1 MAIYAMADLH
11 LSLGKPEKSME
22 VFGRAWENYIPRIEE
37 NWRKTVKETDTVL
50 ISGDIS
56 WETYLSDAAEDFKFI
71 NSLPGR
77 KILSRGN
84 HDYWWT
90 SFKKMD
96 DFLAANGLCN
106 ISFCR
111 TNIIEAEDALISG
124 TRGWLL
130 PNDREA
136 KEEDRKI
143 FARETERLKLCV
155 KEFEKA
161 DPEHLKKHIL
171 MIHYPPLTATSR
183 DTDFSRI
190 IENAPIDICVYGHL
204 HARAHGMR
212 FPEDTHNGV
221 KYILSASD
229 FLGFSPVRVLPEE

>member
-22 VFGRAWENYIPRIEE
+22 VFGRSWENYIPRIEE
-37 NWRKTVKETDTVL
+37 NWRKTVGEDDTVL

-56 WETYLSDAAEDFKFI
+56 WETYLAGTVEDFKFI
-71 NSLPGR
+71 NSLPGH

-90 SFKKMD
+90 SFKKME
-96 DFLAANGLCN
+96 DFLETNGLSR

-111 TNIIEAEDALISG
+111 TNIIEAEDALVSG

-130 PNDREA
+130 PGDSQA

-143 FARETERLKLCV
+143 FARETERLKLCIR
-155 KEFEKA
+155 EFENA
-161 DPEHLKKHIL
+161 DPGHAKKHIL
-171 MIHYPPLTATSR
+171 MIHYPPLTAGCR

-190 IENAPIDICVYGHL
+190 IENGQIDVCVYGHL
-204 HARAHGMR
+204 HARAHNMR
-212 FPEDTHNGV
+212 FPEEVHNGV
-221 KYILSASD
+221 RYILTASD
-229 FLGFSPVRVLPEE
+229 FLGFSPVRVFD

>member
-96 DFLAANGLCN
+96 DFLAANGLGN

-111 TNIIEAEDALISG
+111 TNIIEAEDAIISG

-136 KEEDRKI
+136 KEEDRKF
-143 FARETERLKLCV
+143 FARETERLNVAMVCAD
-155 KEFEKA
+155 KA
-161 DPEHLKKHIL
+161 VNVGSSTCYIFMRETDALRHSSRASGKHHI
-171 MIHYPPLTATSR
+171 
-183 DTDFSRI
+183 
-190 IENAPIDICVYGHL
+190 GHTCAGHTWQVHSL
-204 HARAHGMR
+204 
-212 FPEDTHNGV
+212 V
-221 KYILSASD
+221 
-229 FLGFSPVRVLPEE
+229 